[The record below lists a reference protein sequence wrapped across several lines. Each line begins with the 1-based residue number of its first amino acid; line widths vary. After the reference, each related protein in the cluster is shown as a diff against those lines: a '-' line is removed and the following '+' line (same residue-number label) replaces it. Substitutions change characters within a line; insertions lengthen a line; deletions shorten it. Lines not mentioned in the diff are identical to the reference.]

1 MWYGIDISVNE
12 FVDSC
17 SSYEIDELK
26 ELLGVNNNVNVVD
39 TDKMS
44 LDGLNY
50 VNNVDKLSHLY
61 YRLTQEEIDTINKIA
76 NKY

>member
-1 MWYGIDISVNE
+1 MWYGIDISVKE

-26 ELLGVNNNVNVVD
+26 ELLGVNDNVNVVD

>member
-1 MWYGIDISVNE
+1 MWYGVNISVSE

-26 ELLGVNNNVNVVD
+26 ELLGVNDNINVVD

-44 LDGLNY
+44 LNGLDF
-50 VNNVDKLSHLY
+50 VNNIEKLSHMY
-61 YRLTQEEIDTINKIA
+61 YSLTQEEIDTINKIA

>member
-1 MWYGIDISVNE
+1 MWYGVNISVSE

-26 ELLGVNNNVNVVD
+26 ELLGVNDNINVVD

-44 LDGLNY
+44 LNGLDF
-50 VNNVDKLSHLY
+50 VNNIENLSHMY
-61 YRLTQEEIDTINKIA
+61 YSLTQEEIDTINKIA

>member
-26 ELLGVNNNVNVVD
+26 ELLGVNDNVNVVD